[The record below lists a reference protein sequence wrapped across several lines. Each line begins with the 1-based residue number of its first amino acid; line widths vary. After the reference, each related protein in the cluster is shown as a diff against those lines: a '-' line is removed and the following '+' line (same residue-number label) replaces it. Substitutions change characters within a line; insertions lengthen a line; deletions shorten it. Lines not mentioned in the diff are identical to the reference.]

1 MTGYGSARAQTEGGS
16 VSVEIRSVNSR
27 HLNLEIRVPAGAEDW
42 EPPLRELLS
51 DEIERGRVRTAVRAE
66 EESGD
71 APPLELDRGRVESY
85 LTAFRN
91 LREEYALPG
100 QVDLALLAG
109 CGDLLQERETRVTE
123 WASRETVA
131 TAAREALGELVEMR
145 EREGAELEADLRER
159 LSAIREELDRA
170 EELAP
175 RRLDA
180 ERERLREAV
189 AELVPRLGE
198 EDEQRIGR
206 EIAMLADKWDIGE
219 EITRARAH
227 LEGFDDY
234 LSRPAGEPVG
244 KRLKFLAQE
253 LHREINTL
261 GAKGNDAEISRAVV
275 EMKNELESMREQIEN
290 VE

>member
-1 MTGYGSARAQTEGGS
+1 MTGYGASRVTTDDGS
-16 VSVEIRSVNSR
+16 VTVEIRSVNSR
-27 HLNLEIRVPAGAEDW
+27 HLSLDVRVPAGAEDW

-51 DEIERGRVRTAVRAE
+51 DEVERGRVRAAVRAE
-66 EESGD
+66 EERD
-71 APPLELDRGRVESY
+71 ETPPLELDRRRVESY
-85 LTAFRN
+85 LTAFRR

-100 QVDLALLAG
+100 QVDLPLLTR
-109 CGDLLQERETRVTE
+109 CGGLLKERETQVTE
-123 WASRETVA
+123 WADLQKVR
-131 TAAREALGELVEMR
+131 TAARKALDELVEMR
-145 EREGAELEADLRER
+145 EREGAELESDLRER
-159 LSAIREELDRA
+159 LAAIEEELDRV

-180 ERERLREAV
+180 ERERLQEAV
-189 AELVPRLGE
+189 AELVPRLGA

-227 LEGFDDY
+227 LEGFDEY

-253 LHREINTL
+253 LHREINTM
-261 GAKGNDAEISRAVV
+261 GAKGNDAGISRAVV
-275 EMKNELESMREQIEN
+275 EMKNELESIREQIEN